1 MDKSTK
7 FCMWLTKGSLID
19 IRRGAMKNIF
29 TYPYKSKMAAIFG
42 IVGYES
48 MIKRAMTLHCA
59 LHFQLQRG
67 KQTQDGSATLV
78 IQAYEQF

>member
-1 MDKSTK
+1 
-7 FCMWLTKGSLID
+7 
-19 IRRGAMKNIF
+19 
-29 TYPYKSKMAAIFG
+29 MAAIFG

-48 MIKRAMTLHCA
+48 MIKRTMTLHCA

-78 IQAYEQF
+78 IQAICVHNYITYMHTIIFYRNYYF